1 MYLFDIL
8 AAVDEL
14 AYHIGIMRANDDF
27 TASTVH

>member
-14 AYHIGIMRANDDF
+14 AYHIGSMMVDDDF
-27 TASTVH
+27 TASAVH